1 VNSCV
6 AAIRLRKEGRAIKQ
20 RILTAAI
27 ALPLLILFIIYAGTV
42 LFNLLIVAVAALSL
56 HEFYAM
62 VLPVERRPESYLATL
77 LGALFAALLCWQA
90 GDAVLLAL
98 AGAFLLLALVFLFRH
113 QDISV
118 VVGQLGC
125 VMLGWLYVALPLS
138 YIARLHAL
146 DSGRAWVFFVLVIVM
161 IGDSAALFSGR
172 ALGKHKLYPSVSP
185 NKTIEGSLGGLVGSL
200 VGAVVFTR
208 LLMPELGFGFVLGA
222 TLLIGVVSQLGD
234 LFESLLKRGC
244 NVKDS
249 GTIIP
254 GHGGMLDRLDSLL
267 FAFPVAYY
275 LALWIG

>member
-1 VNSCV
+1 
-6 AAIRLRKEGRAIKQ
+6 LTIKQ

-27 ALPLLILFIIYAGTV
+27 ALPLLVLFVVYAGTL
-42 LFNLLIVAVAALSL
+42 LFNLLIMAVAALAL

-62 VLPVERRPESYLATL
+62 VLPAGRRNEGWLATL
-77 LGALFAALLCWQA
+77 LGTLLAALLCWQA
-90 GDAVLLAL
+90 GEAVLLAL
-98 AGAFLLLALVFLFRH
+98 VGAFLLLALVFLFRH

-138 YIARLHAL
+138 YVARLHAL
-146 DSGRAWVFFVLVIVM
+146 DDGRAWVFLVLTIVM
-161 IGDSAALFSGR
+161 IGDSAALFTGR
-172 ALGKHKLYPSVSP
+172 ACGTHKLYPSVSP
-185 NKTIEGSLGGLVGSL
+185 NKTIEGSLGGLAGSL
-200 VGAVVFTR
+200 VGAVIFTSIF
-208 LLMPELGFGFVLGA
+208 LPELTLLKVLGG